1 MYIVIVGAGDIGM
14 YLAQKLKAGDH
25 DVLLIEKDFARSQ
38 LVAEKL
44 NVMVLNG
51 DGTDLQTLKEARLD
65 RAHTFVTLT
74 SEDEVN
80 IISAQ
85 IAKEEFKVERTVAK
99 VNNPKNQKIFAR
111 LGVDVPI
118 DSTSIIARIVEE
130 EASFMDVMNLLSIK
144 RGNLSV
150 VRMILP
156 EESPVLNTPIK
167 NLILPKNT
175 ILVSVMRNDDVFV
188 PNGETRLY
196 YGDEIIAVTPIAQE
210 KELMGY
216 FLGRIKLK

>member
-25 DVLLIEKDFARSQ
+25 DVLLIEKDFTRSQ
-38 LVAEKL
+38 MVAEKL

-80 IISAQ
+80 IIASQ

-111 LGVDVPI
+111 LGIDVPI

-156 EESPVLNTPIK
+156 EESPVLNTPVK

-175 ILVSVMRNDDVFV
+175 ILVSVLRNDDVFV